1 MNDCLLAKW
10 IWKIHFTDNELWFR
24 IIKAKY
30 FPMGAFRDAK
40 VLNGSQFWKSIQK
53 VNCLF
58 FKGTT
63 FQAGDGCNVSFWEMF
78 GWVIAP

>member
-1 MNDCLLAKW
+1 
-10 IWKIHFTDNELWFR
+10 
-24 IIKAKY
+24 
-30 FPMGAFRDAK
+30 MGTFRDAK

-78 GWVIAP
+78 GWVIAL